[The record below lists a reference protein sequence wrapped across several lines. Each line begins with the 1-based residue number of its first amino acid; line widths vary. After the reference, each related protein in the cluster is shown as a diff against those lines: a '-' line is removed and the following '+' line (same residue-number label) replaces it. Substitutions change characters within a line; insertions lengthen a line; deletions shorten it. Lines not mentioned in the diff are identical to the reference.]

1 MKRVW
6 TALSASIA
14 TIAMTGAVS
23 AHSSLVPHSH
33 PHAVS
38 ALPSV
43 STVITTIA
51 LAGIATALVIAVAMR
66 NADKPAAR
74 KIRRK
79 P

>member
-1 MKRVW
+1 MKRVC
-6 TALSASIA
+6 TALAASIA

-33 PHAVS
+33 PHGVS
-38 ALPSV
+38 VLPSV
-43 STVITTIA
+43 DTVIATIA
-51 LAGIATALVIAVAMR
+51 LAGIATALIIAVAMR
-66 NADKPAAR
+66 KVDKPVAR